1 MAVSCVKSARTT
13 GYSMHLNPHG
23 TLEGLG
29 RHAQVR
35 GTRGSTSQGQAR
47 AFRLVT
53 YSRPHFFGHAG
64 HSEVSLCG
72 PAEAQLAGRTVA
84 GRFLRTTARIGAL
97 SSAKLVSIVSRPH
110 SRRLMLF
117 LSPYGVINATCGSTI
132 TGLKQQRG
140 GNSILTTSI
149 DIMGASFALGVQG
162 IAYYTYIRIY

>member
-1 MAVSCVKSARTT
+1 MPKSGEPGAARRR
-13 GYSMHLNPHG
+13 
-23 TLEGLG
+23 G
-29 RHAQVR
+29 RRVH
-35 GTRGSTSQGQAR
+35 
-47 AFRLVT
+47 FDVT

-132 TGLKQQRG
+132 TGLKQQRW
-140 GNSILTTSI
+140 
-149 DIMGASFALGVQG
+149 
-162 IAYYTYIRIY
+162 

>member
-1 MAVSCVKSARTT
+1 MQIGGTWASHGVGKVAYGASLNGGFVCKVGTNNRLQHASEPARDVGGAWETC
-13 GYSMHLNPHG
+13 P
-23 TLEGLG
+23 
-29 RHAQVR
+29 
-35 GTRGSTSQGQAR
+35 SQGNPGQHVAGAGR
-47 AFRLVT
+47 AFRL
-53 YSRPHFFGHAG
+53 FGHAG

-132 TGLKQQRG
+132 TGLKQQRW
-140 GNSILTTSI
+140 
-149 DIMGASFALGVQG
+149 
-162 IAYYTYIRIY
+162 